1 MTGGWHNSWL
11 LSLAC
16 FVVVA
21 AGLSAAVS
29 LVVPMLLAGFI
40 ALLCHQ
46 PIAWLGRF
54 MPRALAVGLVLLTIV
69 CVWGLMGVLVGASVA
84 DFVANVDDYQ
94 RRLQG
99 LIDQMVV
106 MLAGFGWDLGDSLE
120 TVDPAALIPLTGRLL
135 GALGDVLGDIFL
147 ILLITLF
154 ILAEESS
161 LVARLRLALS
171 GGSGDAQ
178 RLMDIG
184 GRINRYMAIKAAL
197 SLGTGA
203 VVCLGLLVLGVD
215 YPLLWG
221 TLAFLLNFVPNLGS
235 IIAAVPAVLL
245 ALIQLGPIAALLAAS
260 LYAVVNVVVGNV
272 LEPRIMGRRLDLS
285 PLVVL
290 LSLVFW
296 GWLLGPVGMLLSVP
310 LTLAVRIALEGS
322 GEYRALLALLAAEPP
337 DPKEPADA
345 PILLAAAPP
354 ALKNP
359 ADAPIKK
366 SPKQP
371 HGSEP

>member
-135 GALGDVLGDIFL
+135 SALGDVLGDIFL

-171 GGSGDAQ
+171 SGGSGDAQ

-184 GRINRYMAIKAAL
+184 GRINRYMAIKAAV

-203 VVCLGLLVLGVD
+203 VVGLGLLILGVD

-245 ALIQLGPIAALLAAS
+245 ALIQLGPISALLAAS

-337 DPKEPADA
+337 DPKESGDT
-345 PILLAAAPP
+345 PILLAAEPP

-366 SPKQP
+366 
-371 HGSEP
+371 

>member
-1 MTGGWHNSWL
+1 MGGANQGSWL
-11 LSLAC
+11 LPAAC

-21 AGLSAAVS
+21 AGLSAAAS
-29 LVVPMLLAGFI
+29 LVVPLLLAGFI

-54 MPRALAVGLVLLTIV
+54 MPRGLAVGLMLLAIV
-69 CVWGLMGVLVGASVA
+69 CAWALLGALVGASVA
-84 DFVANVDDYQ
+84 DFADNADGYQ

-99 LIDQMVV
+99 LIDRMVEL
-106 MLAGFGWDLGDSLE
+106 LAGMGVDLGAALDA
-120 TVDPAALIPLTGRLL
+120 VDPAALIPLTGKLL
-135 GALGDVLGDIFL
+135 GALGDVLADIFL
-147 ILLITLF
+147 ILLISLF

-161 LVARLRLALS
+161 LVQRLRLALA
-171 GGSGDAQ
+171 GGDGR
-178 RLMDIG
+178 RLMEIG
-184 GRINRYMAIKAAL
+184 GRINRYMAIKAAV

-203 VVCLGLLVLGVD
+203 VVWLGLLALGVD

-245 ALIQLGPIAALLAAS
+245 ALIQLGPLSALLAAG
-260 LYAVVNVVVGNV
+260 LYAAVNIVVGNV
-272 LEPRIMGRRLDLS
+272 LEPRIMGRGLDLS

-310 LTLAVRIALEGS
+310 LTLALRIALEVDGNN
-322 GEYRALLALLAAEPP
+322 RALLALLAATPP
-337 DPKEPADA
+337 D
-345 PILLAAAPP
+345 
-354 ALKNP
+354 LKKP
-359 ADAPIKK
+359 GKAPIKK

-371 HGSEP
+371 PKE